1 MEENEIRP
9 NIYYKATRKG
19 GVSIYDRH
27 FIYHM
32 GLNIHTAPDK
42 GSTICSEG
50 IHLAKNMADLCRLAS
65 GYEEVYEC
73 RAGVILAEDMEKIR
87 VAYCFVDKQV
97 EIPIDWSKVCP
108 GIPSNPL
115 CGMDWVKEHYNHFTQ
130 EDYDKLGITIK
141 TDRREV
147 TITAKNKLKD
157 VRTVIGS
164 LK

>member
-1 MEENEIRP
+1 MKCVRKTKIKSAIRKTERLFEQLDLTVEEVVI
-9 NIYYKATRKG
+9 
-19 GVSIYDRH
+19 VS
-27 FIYHM
+27 
-32 GLNIHTAPDK
+32 
-42 GSTICSEG
+42 STIHE
-50 IHLAKNMADLCRLAS
+50 
-65 GYEEVYEC
+65 
-73 RAGVILAEDMEKIR
+73 AEDMEKIR